1 MVYGADAMIPVEIN
15 PPNWR
20 RETITAQ
27 VNEKALQENLDLLEE
42 IREKAHFREFMMKQR
57 VTHKYN
63 TKVIPEASVRA
74 T

>member
-15 PPNWR
+15 PPSWR